1 MAVTSTE
8 WYFLVDTAVYGGRYK
23 VNKDDGTTVEGIK
36 FFAQT
41 EYGQEVQLTDDGDD
55 SVYTNG
61 QCSYTKDSDGNPVY
75 HDFITYMNTFTSL
88 NGFSSDTSSVYNV
101 SFTII
106 DNNGTENTITKNL
119 IDDFNNGVCDAS
131 TDDYNLTIDLVNK
144 NVTFKPK
151 TSGYKFKEITLPYSS
166 LLVHILNND
175 INLDL
180 PEQRKKDVIAKV
192 DSETVT
198 IKAVIG
204 TNKDNIIKEI
214 DNKSTNVINEI
225 DSKYDSVITE
235 IDNQATNI
243 TNNVNDNTNDLLS
256 ETTNSLSSKIDTQ
269 KNNIVTEVDNKAQEI
284 EDKFDSI
291 IVQLSSL
298 SGSSGAKYDDGDI
311 VTVKNYLGNWK
322 VKASFLALNERGVL
336 KIAYKLQKQ
345 DSTDTM
351 IVFQELIDSL
361 VQSASDSSDNNSSQ

>member
-1 MAVTSTE
+1 
-8 WYFLVDTAVYGGRYK
+8 
-23 VNKDDGTTVEGIK
+23 
-36 FFAQT
+36 
-41 EYGQEVQLTDDGDD
+41 
-55 SVYTNG
+55 
-61 QCSYTKDSDGNPVY
+61 
-75 HDFITYMNTFTSL
+75 
-88 NGFSSDTSSVYNV
+88 
-101 SFTII
+101 
-106 DNNGTENTITKNL
+106 
-119 IDDFNNGVCDAS
+119 
-131 TDDYNLTIDLVNK
+131 
-144 NVTFKPK
+144 
-151 TSGYKFKEITLPYSS
+151 
-166 LLVHILNND
+166 LVHILNND